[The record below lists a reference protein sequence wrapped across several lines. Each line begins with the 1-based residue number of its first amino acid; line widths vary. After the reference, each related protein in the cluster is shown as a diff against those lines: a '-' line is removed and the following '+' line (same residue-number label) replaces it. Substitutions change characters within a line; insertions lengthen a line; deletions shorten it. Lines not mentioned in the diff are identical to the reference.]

1 MRHNLVYFGVMERV
15 SHKSYT
21 TCICIYINLDIV
33 AGAGK
38 TILTYGY
45 YELKIVKSITC

>member
-1 MRHNLVYFGVMERV
+1 MRHNLAYFGVMERV
-15 SHKSYT
+15 SHSLIF

-33 AGAGK
+33 AGTGK